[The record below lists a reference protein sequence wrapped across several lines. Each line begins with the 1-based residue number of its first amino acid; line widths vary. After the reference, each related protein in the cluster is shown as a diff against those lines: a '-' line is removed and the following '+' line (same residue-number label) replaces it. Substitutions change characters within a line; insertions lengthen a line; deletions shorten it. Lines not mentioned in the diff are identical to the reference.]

1 MKPVFLLLF
10 LLTTSFSSLEAQNK
24 RNKRSAPH
32 DNKLGFEASIGAG
45 LSSFSADFISENLFS
60 FTSKNFLAYPNFL
73 ALDLTYKKH
82 SLGLNLMGLY
92 STFGFR
98 DTLVPIPPT
107 IVFPYGA
114 TAFML
119 AKKDGP
125 YYYSEKEYYQS
136 IGFTYTY
143 KFVNTSKIQAALGV
157 GCSSLFLNWF
167 SYKNEEIKT
176 SKTLYSHSY
185 FTSYF
190 NEVSLNYN
198 LDASVHYKISKKIGL
213 GLKYT
218 AFINKYGRFSYNLNH
233 LLNTI

>member
-45 LSSFSADFISENLFS
+45 LSSFSANYTGENTL
-60 FTSKNFLAYPNFL
+60 TYPNFL
-73 ALDLTYKKH
+73 TLDLTYKKH
-82 SLGLNLMGLY
+82 SLGLNFMGLY
-92 STFGFR
+92 RTFGFR
-98 DTLVPIPPT
+98 DTLVPRISSNANT
-107 IVFPYGA
+107 LA
-114 TAFML
+114 ML
-119 AKKDGP
+119 VKKDGP
-125 YYYSEKEYYQS
+125 YYYSEKRYYQS
-136 IGFTYTY
+136 IGFIYKY
-143 KFVNTSKIQAALGV
+143 KFLNSSKIQADLGL
-157 GCSSLFLNWF
+157 GISSLFLNWF

-185 FTSYF
+185 FRSYF

-233 LLNTI
+233 LLNLSLCYRVIN

>member
-45 LSSFSADFISENLFS
+45 LSSFSANYTGENTL
-60 FTSKNFLAYPNFL
+60 TYPNFL
-73 ALDLTYKKH
+73 TLDLTYKKH

-107 IVFPYGA
+107 IVLPYAA

-143 KFVNTSKIQAALGV
+143 KFVNTSKIQAALGL
-157 GCSSLFLNWF
+157 GFSSLLLEW
-167 SYKNEEIKT
+167 SDSKNEEIKT

-185 FTSYF
+185 FRSYF

-233 LLNTI
+233 LLNLSLCYRVIN